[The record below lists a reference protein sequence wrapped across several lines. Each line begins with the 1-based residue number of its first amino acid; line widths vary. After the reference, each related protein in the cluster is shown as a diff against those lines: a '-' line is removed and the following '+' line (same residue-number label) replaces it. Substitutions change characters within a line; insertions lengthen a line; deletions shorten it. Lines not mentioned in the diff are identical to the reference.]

1 MLLGDLLGKPL
12 VISGKEVILVD
23 DRISDNGVEGAEID
37 LLVEIEPP
45 DGISPGFYISEPSLV
60 AVRTSYPDNAMYGLW
75 QTLYH
80 SGLLSGSEFIFLPF
94 NDHSGRYAQ
103 LEQQGDKWVP
113 VSSNVVT
120 GGTLADGITE
130 VSDVYRLTVD
140 PSLLVLPDE
149 PAMLHRE
156 RTAMIQQRSRRRYWQ
171 TAVVMSVIA
180 VFALIYEA
188 AMVVSH
194 ISQVALI
201 DDLRKEQQSLN
212 ERIGTLAR
220 TRLLKES
227 NYDQTLERIFYL
239 HTIDPNLVTAQA
251 SRFDRDVILNLNRD
265 TLPLL
270 TTIDWV
276 VPEITDD
283 GGVAVVLSGE

>member
-12 VISGKEVILVD
+12 VIDGREVILVD
-23 DRISDNGVEGAEID
+23 DRIGDSGVEGAEID

-45 DGISPGFYISEPSLV
+45 DGVSPGFYISEPSLV
-60 AVRTSYPDNAMYGLW
+60 AVRTSYPDHTMYGLW
-75 QTLYH
+75 QTLYR
-80 SGLLSGSEFIFLPF
+80 SGMLSGSEYVFLPF
-94 NDHSGRYAQ
+94 NEHSGRYAQ
-103 LEQQGDKWVP
+103 LEQLGDIWVP

-140 PSLLVLPDE
+140 PSFLVLPDE
-149 PAMLHRE
+149 SAMLHRE
-156 RTAMIQQRSRRRYWQ
+156 RIAMIQQRSRRRYWQ
-171 TAVVMSVIA
+171 TAIVMSVIA
-180 VFALIYEA
+180 VFGLVYEA
-188 AMVVSH
+188 AMMISH
-194 ISQVALI
+194 GSQVALI
-201 DDLRKEQQSLN
+201 DDLRQEQQSLN

-220 TRLLKES
+220 TRLVKES
-227 NYDQTLERIFYL
+227 NYDQIVERIFYL
-239 HTIDPNLVTAQA
+239 HTIDPDLVTAPA
-251 SRFDRDVILNLNRD
+251 SRFDSDVILNLNRN

-270 TTIDWV
+270 NAIDWV